1 MYGDNTLGILFV
13 IFIFCIFAA
22 VGYYAAKSEYQHD
35 TFDCTNTCGGKH
47 SIEYYVDNNKVCFCE
62 VK

>member
-1 MYGDNTLGILFV
+1 MNNDNYAGGVLIVLILGLF
-13 IFIFCIFAA
+13 FAF
-22 VGYYAAKSEYQHD
+22 GFLAAKSNYQHD

-47 SIEYYVDNNKVCFCE
+47 SIQYYVDNNKVCFCE